1 MCSVPRIAR
10 ELVSG
15 MDNYARE
22 FYEFIM
28 PPVDITEDEQDLI
41 IRIDLAGFA
50 KNEINISI
58 MEDMLSIK
66 AKREPK
72 ATNTNTYC
80 MHRPTNIDRKI
91 KLPLSP
97 KDYEQKQVIGKATYV
112 DGVVTLKIP
121 LKNRIIVK

>member
-1 MCSVPRIAR
+1 MCWVPRIAR
-10 ELVSG
+10 EFGSG
-15 MDNYARE
+15 VDNYARE

-28 PPVDITEDEQDLI
+28 PPIDITEDEHDLI
-41 IRIDLAGFA
+41 IKIDLAGFA

-58 MEDMLSIK
+58 MEDTLSIK
-66 AKREPK
+66 AKRELK
-72 ATNTNTYC
+72 ASTANTYC

-97 KDYEQKQVIGKATYV
+97 KDYEQEQVIGKATYV

>member
-1 MCSVPRIAR
+1 MSLVPKLGR
-10 ELVSG
+10 ELVSS
-15 MDNYARE
+15 MDHYARE
-22 FYEFIM
+22 FYELIL

-41 IRIDLAGFA
+41 IRIDLPGFA

-66 AKREPK
+66 AKRDLK
-72 ATNTNTYC
+72 ATTTSTYC

>member
-1 MCSVPRIAR
+1 MCLVPRIAR
-10 ELVSG
+10 EFGSG
-15 MDNYARE
+15 MDNYARG
-22 FYEFIM
+22 FYELIM

-41 IRIDLAGFA
+41 IRIDLPGFA

-58 MEDMLSIK
+58 MDDTLSIK

-72 ATNTNTYC
+72 ATTATTYC
-80 MHRPTNIDRKI
+80 MHRPTDIDRKI

-121 LKNRIIVK
+121 LENRIIVK

>member
-1 MCSVPRIAR
+1 MCLVPKLGR
-10 ELVSG
+10 EFVSG
-15 MDNYARE
+15 LDNYARD
-22 FYEFIM
+22 FYELIL

-41 IRIDLAGFA
+41 IRIDLPGFA

-58 MEDMLSIK
+58 MEDMLSIQ
-66 AKREPK
+66 AKRELK
-72 ATNTNTYC
+72 TNTTTTYC

-91 KLPLSP
+91 KLPLWP
-97 KDYEQKQVIGKATYV
+97 KDYEQTQVIGKATYV

>member
-1 MCSVPRIAR
+1 MCLVPRIAR
-10 ELVSG
+10 EFASG

-22 FYEFIM
+22 FYELIM
-28 PPVDITEDEQDLI
+28 PPIDMTEDEQDLI

-58 MEDMLSIK
+58 MEDTLSIK
-66 AKREPK
+66 AKRDLK
-72 ATNTNTYC
+72 ATTATTYS
-80 MHRPTNIDRKI
+80 MQRPSNIDRKI

-97 KDYEQKQVIGKATYV
+97 KDYEQKQVIGKATYI

>member
-1 MCSVPRIAR
+1 MCLVPRIAR
-10 ELVSG
+10 EFASS

-22 FYEFIM
+22 FYELIM
-28 PPVDITEDEQDLI
+28 PPVDMTEDEQDLI

-58 MEDMLSIK
+58 MEDTLSIK
-66 AKREPK
+66 AKRELK
-72 ATNTNTYC
+72 ATTVSTYY

-91 KLPLSP
+91 KLPLSA

>member
-1 MCSVPRIAR
+1 MCYVPRIAR
-10 ELVSG
+10 EFVNG
-15 MDNYARE
+15 IDNYARE
-22 FYEFIM
+22 FYELIM
-28 PPVDITEDEQDLI
+28 PPVDMTEDEQDLI

-58 MEDMLSIK
+58 MEDTLSIK
-66 AKREPK
+66 AKRELK
-72 ATNTNTYC
+72 ANTTTTYS

-97 KDYEQKQVIGKATYV
+97 KDYEQEQVIGKATYV

>member
-1 MCSVPRIAR
+1 MCLAPRIAR
-10 ELVSG
+10 EFFSG

-22 FYEFIM
+22 FYELIM

-41 IRIDLAGFA
+41 IRIDLPGFA

-66 AKREPK
+66 AKRELK
-72 ATNTNTYC
+72 AIGSTYL

-91 KLPLSP
+91 KLPLWP
-97 KDYEQKQVIGKATYV
+97 KDYEQTQVIGKATYV

>member
-1 MCSVPRIAR
+1 MCLVPRIAR
-10 ELVSG
+10 EFASG
-15 MDNYARE
+15 MDNYARD
-22 FYEFIM
+22 FYELIM
-28 PPVDITEDEQDLI
+28 PPIDMTEDEQDLI

-58 MEDMLSIK
+58 MEDTLSIK
-66 AKREPK
+66 AKRELK
-72 ATNTNTYC
+72 ATTVSTYC

-97 KDYEQKQVIGKATYV
+97 KDYEQKQVIGKATYI

>member
-1 MCSVPRIAR
+1 MSWVPQIGR
-10 ELVSG
+10 EFASG
-15 MDNYARE
+15 MDKYVRE
-22 FYEFIM
+22 FYELIL

-41 IRIDLAGFA
+41 IRIDLPGFA

-58 MEDMLSIK
+58 MEDTLSIK

-72 ATNTNTYC
+72 TTTATTYC
-80 MHRPTNIDRKI
+80 MHRPTDIDRKI
-91 KLPLSP
+91 TLPLSP

>member
-1 MCSVPRIAR
+1 MCLVPRIAR
-10 ELVSG
+10 EFASS
-15 MDNYARE
+15 MDNNARE
-22 FYEFIM
+22 FYELIM
-28 PPVDITEDEQDLI
+28 PPVDMTEDEQDLI

-58 MEDMLSIK
+58 MEDTLSIK
-66 AKREPK
+66 AKRELK
-72 ATNTNTYC
+72 ATTVSTYY

-91 KLPLSP
+91 KLPLSA

>member
-1 MCSVPRIAR
+1 
-10 ELVSG
+10 

-22 FYEFIM
+22 FYELIM

-58 MEDMLSIK
+58 MEDTLSIK
-66 AKREPK
+66 AKRELK
-72 ATNTNTYC
+72 ANTTTTYS

-97 KDYEQKQVIGKATYV
+97 KDYEQEQVIGKATYV